1 MDENAIDWKRF
12 KFMVFD
18 LPTHRG
24 TYEERYAA
32 LGKTDTLILYFF
44 RIPLISFFAAKKFE
58 GSTHPYI
65 EVAPMQICTSMDHL
79 EKTFQDILDMGGEGV
94 ILRDPTSPYQEGR
107 SAGYLKHKV
116 SYFIHLPP
124 PPNSFLTQFFLFP
137 RNIETLKRGSF
148 GAMQTNGNANCKCL
162 FNYWNKFLFLVSCIF
177 LI

>member
-79 EKTFQDILDMGGEGV
+79 ERTFQDILDMGGEGV
-94 ILRDPTSPYQEGR
+94 ILRNPTSSYQEGR

-116 SYFIHLPP
+116 SHFIIIILFYILYICPPQLPL
-124 PPNSFLTQFFLFP
+124 LTQIFYFLEIS
-137 RNIETLKRGSF
+137 RR
-148 GAMQTNGNANCKCL
+148 
-162 FNYWNKFLFLVSCIF
+162 
-177 LI
+177 